1 MRLRGMNPILTK
13 LLLDDPV
20 VITGTGVVSAA
31 GLSAGD
37 LWQNARSARV
47 NAGWRDFEFGG
58 GSFHRAVCAAPDFES
73 EIASFPR
80 ARKMDR
86 AAQFGLA
93 AAHQAYK
100 HAGLDA
106 DVPPD
111 RIGVCMGTSRGPVE
125 KRAMAMDGERPQRI
139 LPTFAANGTIG
150 SFNGAI
156 SQFLGLYGP
165 SFTVS
170 ATCSSS
176 AAAIALGAEQIL
188 LGLADAMVVGGTDAP
203 LHPYIV
209 AQLDAA
215 GVLGSHE
222 DPLRTCRPFDRSRNG
237 ICLGEGGA
245 VLILESA
252 RSARRRGAKVL
263 GRLAG
268 WATGVEN
275 AGRAGVGQGGGML
288 ANTMNRALQNAG
300 LTPEAID
307 YVNAH
312 GTGTVVNDAAESEAM
327 RKVFGD
333 QSALPPC
340 SSTKP
345 ITGHCMGATPAMEAI
360 LCLEALR
367 HQAIPP
373 TANCSDQDPACPVDV
388 VPLTTRGARLQTV
401 MSTSLGFWGSHAAL
415 IFCAEARA

>member
-1 MRLRGMNPILTK
+1 MPPILTR

-20 VITGTGVVSAA
+20 VITGFGVVSAA
-31 GLSAGD
+31 GLSVAD
-37 LWQNARSARV
+37 LWQNARSGKV

-58 GSFHRAVCAAPDFES
+58 ESFHHAVCAAPPFEA

-93 AAHQAYK
+93 AAQQACV
-100 HAGLDA
+100 HAGLD
-106 DVPPD
+106 DSTTPPE

-125 KRAMAMDGERPQRI
+125 KRTMAMDGGRPQRI

-188 LGLADAMVVGGTDAP
+188 LGLADIMVVGGTDAP

-222 DPLRTCRPFDRSRNG
+222 DPLLTCRPFDRSRNG

-252 RSARRRGAKVL
+252 RSARRRGAPVL

-307 YVNAH
+307 YVNTH

-333 QSALPPC
+333 QAAPPPC

-373 TANCSDQDPACPVDV
+373 TANCLDQDPGCSVDV
-388 VPLTTRGARLQTV
+388 VPLESRYARLRTV

-415 IFCAEARA
+415 IFSAEG